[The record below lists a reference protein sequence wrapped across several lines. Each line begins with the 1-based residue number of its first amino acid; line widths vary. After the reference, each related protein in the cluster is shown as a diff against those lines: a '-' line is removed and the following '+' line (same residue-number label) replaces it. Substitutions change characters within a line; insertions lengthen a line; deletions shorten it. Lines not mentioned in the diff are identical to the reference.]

1 MVNFNLYSTQSF
13 ALQMKFVRIIIILL
27 MSFSVSFG
35 ELPFIPSNAEGFLL
49 THHQKDTIRV
59 NYLQHL
65 SFYYRSND
73 PPKALELADE
83 ALQISRKINYG
94 FGIVYSLNHL
104 GTIYNSKG
112 QIQKSLN
119 YYLEAER
126 MAPSKDLNVQKGIA
140 LAINNIGIIYEQR
153 GNYELAKDY
162 LSRALAIDNSIKYT
176 KGIAREYGN
185 LGKLMLDVDDPD
197 SSLYF
202 LYRSLALDSSIDN
215 RISMVET
222 YTDIGRTFSLKKNYS
237 SALAAFEKSFALIE
251 DDDIS
256 GAAYN
261 HQSLAVT
268 FRQMGENDSALF
280 HQQRAFNLATMLDS
294 KVLIR
299 DASFELAILYRL
311 KSDYKSALFY
321 IDKYNFLNS
330 FLSDQKAASLLADMR
345 EKYESEKKQEQI
357 VGLEKI
363 KERMEFFNSNLLKF
377 RNGLFFLLTIC
388 ILLAATIYK
397 AYRDKRRVN
406 RELMRKFGEVRQMND
421 EIKLKS
427 MEIEAKNK
435 AILVTNNI
443 LKSQRHQLIEAQRIS
458 KLGSWEYDP
467 IKRECSWS
475 EQLFDVFEF
484 YPAATPPSLKS
495 FFNKIHPD
503 DREGVF
509 TSVKKVYREYQS
521 ITINFRILGHY
532 DEIKFIQA
540 KAVPEFNRNQ
550 EIILISGTVLDATD
564 QKLNERKLV
573 EAKDQAEFANHS
585 KSLFLANMS
594 HEIRTPLN
602 GILGFTDILLHE
614 NSNTEQKEYL
624 RYIRNS
630 GDTLLLLLND
640 ILDFNKI
647 EHGKLHIEEVN
658 FQLRELTNQAIL
670 PYQIQAKEKGVSLN
684 VDISHEIPVWIVGDP
699 HRTRQLLINFVSNAV
714 KFTNTGSIN
723 VTVHIKNISIP
734 SGDQLLLYF
743 NIADSG
749 VGVEKA
755 KQDLI
760 FDLFTQADNSTTRK
774 FGGTGLGLAITRQL
788 SKLMGG
794 TSGVISPG
802 TLQLESGNPGS
813 DFWFTISVK
822 RGITPASYSI
832 VQETKAQFRFDENF
846 DVLVA
851 EDNPINQMLIRKVLE
866 TMNCKVTIV
875 ENGQLA
881 FDELVKNKFDIVL
894 LDIQMPVLDGYQ
906 TAIKIRQSEYA
917 MIPIVGVSANVFKED
932 IQKSLDA
939 GMDAHI
945 GKPFKT
951 QELFEVI
958 HRFLNIDSRK
968 YSRANSIL

>member
-1 MVNFNLYSTQSF
+1 MTL
-13 ALQMKFVRIIIILL
+13 
-27 MSFSVSFG
+27 SVSHA
-35 ELPFIPSNAEGFLL
+35 ELPFNPLIAENFLL
-49 THHQKDTIRV
+49 SHQQKDTIRV
-59 NYLQHL
+59 NYLQKL
-65 SFYYRSND
+65 CFYYRGND
-73 PPKALELADE
+73 LHRALELADE

-104 GTIYNSKG
+104 GTIYNAKG

-153 GNYELAKDY
+153 GNFELAKDY
-162 LSRALAIDNSIKYT
+162 LSRALVIDNSIKYT

-185 LGKLMLDVDDPD
+185 LGKLMLDIDDPD

-202 LYRSLALDSSIDN
+202 LYRSLALDSSINN

-222 YTDIGRTFSLKKNYS
+222 YTDIGRTYSYKKNYS
-237 SALAAFEKSFALIE
+237 SSLDAFKKSFALL
-251 DDDIS
+251 DSDDIS
-256 GAAYN
+256 GAAYY
-261 HQSLAVT
+261 HQSIAIT
-268 FRQMGENDSALF
+268 FRLMGENDSALY
-280 HQQRAFNLATMLDS
+280 HQQRAFSLASTLDS

-299 DASFELAILYRL
+299 DACFELAILYRL
-311 KSDYKSALFY
+311 KSDYKSSLFY
-321 IDKYNFLNS
+321 IDKYNFLNG
-330 FLSDQKAASLLADMR
+330 FLTDQKAASLLADMR

-363 KERMEFFNSNLLKF
+363 KERMEYFNSNLLKF
-377 RNGLFFLLTIC
+377 RNGLFILLSIC
-388 ILLAATIYK
+388 MLLAATIYK

-406 RELMRKFGEVRQMND
+406 RELMRKFGEVRQMNE
-421 EIKLKS
+421 EIKQKS
-427 MEIEAKNK
+427 IEIEAKNK
-435 AILVTNNI
+435 AILVTNDI

-467 IKRECSWS
+467 IKMECSWS

-484 YPAATPPSLKS
+484 YPAAKPPSLKS

-503 DREGVF
+503 DLDGVF
-509 TSVKKVYREYQS
+509 SSIKKVYREYQS
-521 ITINFRILGHY
+521 ININFRMLGHY

-550 EIILISGTVLDATD
+550 EIVLISGTVLDTTD

-573 EAKDQAEFANHS
+573 EAKEQAELANRS
-585 KSLFLANMS
+585 KSIFLANMS

-602 GILGFTDILLHE
+602 GILGFTDILLRE
-614 NSNTEQKEYL
+614 NSNSEQKEYL

-647 EHGKLHIEEVN
+647 EHGKLQIEEVN

-670 PYQIQAKEKGVSLN
+670 PYQILAKEKGINLK
-684 VDISHEIPVWIVGDP
+684 VDVSHEIPEWIVGDP
-699 HRTRQLLINFVSNAV
+699 HRTRQLLINFLSNAV

-723 VTVHIKNISIP
+723 VSVIIKNISIP

-794 TSGVISPG
+794 NSGIISPG
-802 TLQLESGNPGS
+802 TLQLANGNPGS

-822 RGITPASYSI
+822 RGITPASNSI
-832 VQETKAQFRFDENF
+832 IPEIKSQFRLDKNLE
-846 DVLVA
+846 VLVA
-851 EDNPINQMLIRKVLE
+851 EDNQINQMLIRKVLE
-866 TMNCKVTIV
+866 SINCKVTIV

-881 FDELVKNKFDIVL
+881 FDELSKNKYDIVL
-894 LDIQMPVLDGYQ
+894 LDIQMPILDGYQ
-906 TAIKIRQSEYA
+906 TAIKIRQSEFA

-958 HRFLNIDSRK
+958 HRLLKIDSGK
-968 YSRANSIL
+968 YYPTNSNH